1 MSVAARDCSTLLRF
15 KTGRALNAFYQA
27 NKTAVENKAS
37 VLVEQRPYS
46 SAMVYDNRAIGKQ
59 PFIVENYTQE
69 SACCTGTT
77 GGGPDYSTLT
87 RSC

>member
-27 NKTAVENKAS
+27 NKTAVEAKAS

-46 SAMVYDNRAIGKQ
+46 SAMTYDNRVIGKQ
-59 PFIVENYTQE
+59 VFVVENYTQE
-69 SACCTGTT
+69 SACCTSTT
-77 GGGPDYSTLT
+77 GGGPDYSTLQ
-87 RSC
+87 RR

>member
-27 NKTAVENKAS
+27 NKTAIENKSS

-46 SAMVYDNRAIGKQ
+46 SALTFDNRVIGKQ
-59 PFIVENYTQE
+59 VFIVEGYTQE
-69 SACCTGTT
+69 SACCSSTT

-87 RSC
+87 RR

>member
-1 MSVAARDCSTLLRF
+1 MSVAAKDCSTLLRF

-27 NKTAVENKAS
+27 NKVAKENKAS

-46 SAMVYDNRAIGKQ
+46 TAETYVDRGFGKQ
-59 PFIVENYTQE
+59 VFVVENYTQE
-69 SACCTGTT
+69 SACCSSVT

-87 RSC
+87 RR